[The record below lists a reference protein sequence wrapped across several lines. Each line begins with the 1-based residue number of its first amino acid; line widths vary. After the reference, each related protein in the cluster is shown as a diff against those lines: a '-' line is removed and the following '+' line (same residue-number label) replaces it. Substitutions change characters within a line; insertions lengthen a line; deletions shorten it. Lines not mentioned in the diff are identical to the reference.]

1 MGKETQKHNLEK
13 FENRLKKTQKN
24 NNPQNPEASLG
35 GGRRKCTKNYQ
46 ADFDTLR
53 PKFFFFFSRLWE
65 ISISELFCFVFLI

>member
-35 GGRRKCTKNYQ
+35 GGEKKVYKKLPGRFWH
-46 ADFDTLR
+46 A
-53 PKFFFFFSRLWE
+53 
-65 ISISELFCFVFLI
+65 